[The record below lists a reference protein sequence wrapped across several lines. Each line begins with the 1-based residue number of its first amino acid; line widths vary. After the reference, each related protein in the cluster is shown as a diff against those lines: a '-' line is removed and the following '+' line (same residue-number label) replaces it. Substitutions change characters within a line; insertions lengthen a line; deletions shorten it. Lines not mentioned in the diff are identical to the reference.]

1 MKKTTVFLSVLFL
14 TICTVFSEKSY
25 SQTVSVTQF
34 TGVRTTPTSNIAK
47 LTLTAYAPYSTGWYL
62 FNVEKSSSSTGP
74 FSSIGSVS
82 ITSNSSTTYI
92 YYDNNFIATSY
103 YRIKFLN
110 RNGKVLYSSTIGVA
124 H

>member
-1 MKKTTVFLSVLFL
+1 MKKTTVYLSLLFL
-14 TICTVFSEKSY
+14 AFFTAFSTRSY
-25 SQTVSVTQF
+25 SQTVSVTSF

-47 LTLTAYAPYSTGWYL
+47 LTLTANAPYSTGWYL

-82 ITSNSSTTYI
+82 ITSNSSTTYT
-92 YYDNNFIATSY
+92 YYDNNFVATSY

-124 H
+124 Y